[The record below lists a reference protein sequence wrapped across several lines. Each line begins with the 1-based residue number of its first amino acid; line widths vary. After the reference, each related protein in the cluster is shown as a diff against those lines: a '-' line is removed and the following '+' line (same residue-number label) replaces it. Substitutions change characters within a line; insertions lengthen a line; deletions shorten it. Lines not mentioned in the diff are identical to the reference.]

1 VGHVSFIDRRSVSR
15 GARIAVSERTSEI
28 GQSTDATRMPP
39 LKGNA
44 IGISSMLFYRK
55 KLDFR
60 SGRRQVQSFS
70 SFLFETSNK
79 SSQVFFVV
87 YSRRVRTAF
96 VCKKKNKKRN
106 AMKKQV
112 HDPGGPGSPA
122 ARKNTKNSAESRRK
136 GREKEAKGGGPTLKA
151 ARKTTVRRE
160 GGETLSSWT
169 YPYGKSCET
178 LSKNVSTRTP

>member
-44 IGISSMLFYRK
+44 IGISSTLFYRK

-60 SGRRQVQSFS
+60 SGRSQVQSFS

-79 SSQVFFVV
+79 SSQVFFVI

-96 VCKKKNKKRN
+96 VCKKNKKRK

-160 GGETLSSWT
+160 GGENLSSWT